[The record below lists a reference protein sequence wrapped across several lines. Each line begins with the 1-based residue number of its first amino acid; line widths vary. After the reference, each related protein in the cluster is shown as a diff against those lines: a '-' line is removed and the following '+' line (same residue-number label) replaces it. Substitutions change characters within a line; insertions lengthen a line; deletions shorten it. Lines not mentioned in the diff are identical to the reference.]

1 MLPTTKNSLRP
12 QAVLTQLKMVN
23 ALKID
28 DLKSFLDFKSQYYN
42 NPKFI
47 KEDPIQIPKLY
58 TRKEDIEIM
67 SLLMATISWGNRTS
81 IINSGR
87 KLCDIFGESPLDF
100 VLSINDESI
109 KKLNFYHRT
118 FNYYDFQ
125 FFIKSLKNIYLNKG
139 GLESVFSK
147 YNESCNFKNIE
158 HFRSIFF
165 SLKHEKRVEKHISSP
180 SRGSSCKRLHMFLRW
195 MVRNDKIVDFGIWKK
210 LSTSSLSCPL
220 DVHTG
225 RVARKL
231 NLIKSKNNDINAL
244 KELDSSLRKF
254 DAIDPVK
261 YDFALFG
268 LGRYESF

>member
-1 MLPTTKNSLRP
+1 M
-12 QAVLTQLKMVN
+12 AN

-28 DLKSFLDFKSQYYN
+28 DLKSFLDFKSKYYN
-42 NPKFI
+42 NPEFI
-47 KEDPIQIPKLY
+47 REDPIQIPKLY

-87 KLCDIFGESPLDF
+87 KLCNIFGESPLDF

-147 YNESCNFKNIE
+147 YNDISNFKNIE

-180 SRGSSCKRLHMFLRW
+180 NKGSSCKRLHMFLRW

>member
-1 MLPTTKNSLRP
+1 
-12 QAVLTQLKMVN
+12 MVN
-23 ALKID
+23 ALKIN

-42 NPKFI
+42 SPEFI
-47 KEDPIQIPKLY
+47 DEDPIQIPKLY
-58 TRKEDIEIM
+58 NRKEDIEIM
-67 SLLMATISWGNRTS
+67 SLIMATISWGNRTS

-87 KLCDIFGESPLDF
+87 KLCKIFGESPLDF
-100 VLSINDESI
+100 VLSVSDESI

-125 FFIKSLKNIYLNKG
+125 FFIKSLKNIYLNEG

-147 YNESCNFKNIE
+147 YSNSSNFKNIE

-165 SLKHEKRVEKHISSP
+165 SLEHEKRVEKHISSP
-180 SRGSSCKRLHMFLRW
+180 NKGSSCKRLHMFLRW
-195 MVRNDKIVDFGIWKK
+195 MVRNDKIVDFGLWKK

-231 NLIKSKNNDINAL
+231 NLVKSKNNDINAL
-244 KELDSSLRKF
+244 KELDLSLRKF